1 MLRQGHLHLL
11 HREQQVDAFQPLSAS
26 PPAPLH
32 RSSVSAGYVGV
43 AAPVG
48 PTGRKPPSSHSVRFA
63 HLHWLPTLA
72 LLWHGG
78 RAGPLTL
85 LLVPVVFGAFLMLP
99 QQLLLTGLPALLSMV
114 GLQVASCIRVIGL
127 QRIGASTPR
136 RPAP

>member
-26 PPAPLH
+26 PPALL
-32 RSSVSAGYVGV
+32 VVL
-43 AAPVG
+43 
-48 PTGRKPPSSHSVRFA
+48 RFA
-63 HLHWLPTLA
+63 HLHWLPTLT

-114 GLQVASCIRVIGL
+114 GLQVASCIRVTGR
-127 QRIGASTPR
+127 QRMGASTPR